1 MADAMRCAQRKRQGR
16 VELDLEDLN
25 ASAAPRHKST
35 SHNAQADPSE
45 AMMVLKPYL

>member
-16 VELDLEDLN
+16 VELEDLN